1 MDYVWATVLVLLNA
15 VWLAT
20 VVAGL
25 PGLWLM
31 VAGTIGLAW
40 WRGAESGEPGMFS
53 TAVLVTIVVLAAAA
67 EIAEF
72 ITGMVGSKT
81 AGGTRWGS
89 VGALAGGLVGA
100 IVGSF
105 AIPIPLV
112 GTLIGACGGA
122 AIGAAALELA
132 TGRKIGESAKSGV
145 GAGVGTLAGRV
156 IKLAVGALIWI
167 IVAVAAYWP

>member
-1 MDYVWATVLVLLNA
+1 MEYLWATLLVLLNA

-31 VAGTIGLAW
+31 VAGAIALEW
-40 WRGAESGEPGMFS
+40 WRGDQQDIFS
-53 TAVLVTIVVLAAAA
+53 AGVLIAIVVLAAAA

-72 ITGMVGSKT
+72 VTGMVGSQK

-89 VGALAGGLVGA
+89 VGALVGGLVGA
-100 IVGSF
+100 VVGSF
-105 AIPIPLV
+105 VIPIPLV

-132 TGRKIGESAKSGV
+132 TGRKFGESAKSGV

-167 IVAVAAYWP
+167 IIAVAAYWP

>member
-1 MDYVWATVLVLLNA
+1 MEYLWATLLVVLNA

-31 VAGTIGLAW
+31 VAGAIALEW
-40 WRGAESGEPGMFS
+40 WRGNPQDIFS
-53 TAVLVTIVVLAAAA
+53 TGVLVTIVALAAAA

-72 ITGMVGSKT
+72 VTGMVGSKK

-89 VGALAGGLVGA
+89 VGALIGGVIGA
-100 IVGSF
+100 VVASF

-132 TGRKIGESAKSGV
+132 TGRNVGESAKSGV
-145 GAGVGTLAGRV
+145 GAGVGTFAGRV
-156 IKLAVGALIWI
+156 IKLAVGALIWLI
-167 IVAVAAYWP
+167 ITVAVYWP